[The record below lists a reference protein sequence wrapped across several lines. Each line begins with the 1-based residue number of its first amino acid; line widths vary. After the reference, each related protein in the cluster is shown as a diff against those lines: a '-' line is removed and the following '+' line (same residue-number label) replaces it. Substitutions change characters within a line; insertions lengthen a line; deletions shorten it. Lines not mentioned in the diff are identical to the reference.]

1 MQSKVIRIIFTS
13 FIIKEMCL
21 HNCSHVLKPQDS
33 MEHSLNTMDL
43 MILFQHLPAGTEGMY
58 KILQ

>member
-1 MQSKVIRIIFTS
+1 MFAELLTG
-13 FIIKEMCL
+13 
-21 HNCSHVLKPQDS
+21 VLKPQDS

-43 MILFQHLPAGTEGMY
+43 KVLFQHLTAGTEGMY

>member
-1 MQSKVIRIIFTS
+1 MFVELLTG
-13 FIIKEMCL
+13 
-21 HNCSHVLKPQDS
+21 VLKPWDT

-43 MILFQHLPAGTEGMY
+43 KVLFQQLPAGTEGMY